1 MGSREEK
8 LASETAAAGRAA
20 SGAGGYSLLASCPVR
35 NPAAPRRIPI
45 RSPGSTCAMWTGRCC
60 AKTSAGPLPSAFRTS
75 HGAPGPLRGGAARG
89 PRLAARRR
97 PHRNGAPR
105 TPDRIE
111 FVKGAESRRSRRR
124 FLKTS
129 GAVVAAVAAPA
140 GAAAESGQEPR
151 PLSLSLDLPLLH
163 AFAEAVLPEE
173 IGREG
178 VEDALR
184 DFVTWMN
191 GFEPVAEL
199 PHPYLS
205 SVEVRYGP
213 PHPAP
218 RWASQL
224 QALDLLATKQHGS
237 GLAEL
242 PLDERRD
249 LIAADLERHD
259 AGEDL
264 PRPAYAGHVAVGLL
278 ARFYSRPQAADLAY
292 GARINARACRDLAS
306 GAVLPAPLAATEAQH

>member
-1 MGSREEK
+1 MKEAEDRS
-8 LASETAAAGRAA
+8 GR
-20 SGAGGYSLLASCPVR
+20 R
-35 NPAAPRRIPI
+35 
-45 RSPGSTCAMWTGRCC
+45 
-60 AKTSAGPLPSAFRTS
+60 K
-75 HGAPGPLRGGAARG
+75 
-89 PRLAARRR
+89 
-97 PHRNGAPR
+97 
-105 TPDRIE
+105 
-111 FVKGAESRRSRRR
+111 

-140 GAAAESGQEPR
+140 GTAARAAQESQ
-151 PLSLSLDLPLLH
+151 PLNLSLDLPLLH

-173 IGREG
+173 IGADG
-178 VEDALR
+178 VRDALR

-205 SVEVRYGP
+205 SVEVQYGP

-224 QALDLLATKQHGS
+224 QALDLLATREHGAPF
-237 GLAEL
+237 AEL
-242 PLDERRD
+242 PVARRRD

-259 AGEDL
+259 ADADF

-278 ARFYSRPQAADLAY
+278 ARFYSRPGAADLAY
-292 GARINARACRDLAS
+292 GARINARACRDLPS
-306 GAVLPAPLAATEAQH
+306 GAVMPPSLATTEAQG

>member
-1 MGSREEK
+1 MKDGED
-8 LASETAAAGRAA
+8 
-20 SGAGGYSLLASCPVR
+20 
-35 NPAAPRRIPI
+35 
-45 RSPGSTCAMWTGRCC
+45 
-60 AKTSAGPLPSAFRTS
+60 
-75 HGAPGPLRGGAARG
+75 RG
-89 PRLAARRR
+89 
-97 PHRNGAPR
+97 
-105 TPDRIE
+105 
-111 FVKGAESRRSRRR
+111 SRRR

-140 GAAAESGQEPR
+140 GAAAKAEQEGQS
-151 PLSLSLDLPLLH
+151 LSLSLDLPLLH

-173 IGREG
+173 IGAEG
-178 VEDALR
+178 VREALR

-205 SVEVRYGP
+205 SVEVQYGP

-224 QALDLLATKQHGS
+224 QALDLLATKAHGS
-237 GLAEL
+237 GLADL
-242 PLDERRD
+242 PVDRRRE

-259 AGEDL
+259 AGADL

-278 ARFYSRPQAADLAY
+278 ARFYSRPRAADLAY
-292 GARINARACRDLAS
+292 GVRINARACRDLPS
-306 GAVLPAPLAATEAQH
+306 GAVMPPSLATTEAQG

>member
-1 MGSREEK
+1 MSADTPSGS
-8 LASETAAAGRAA
+8 
-20 SGAGGYSLLASCPVR
+20 
-35 NPAAPRRIPI
+35 
-45 RSPGSTCAMWTGRCC
+45 
-60 AKTSAGPLPSAFRTS
+60 GPS
-75 HGAPGPLRGGAARG
+75 
-89 PRLAARRR
+89 
-97 PHRNGAPR
+97 
-105 TPDRIE
+105 
-111 FVKGAESRRSRRR
+111 SRRK

-140 GAAAESGQEPR
+140 GAAAETAQEGQS
-151 PLSLSLDLPLLH
+151 LSLSLDLPLLH
-163 AFAEAVLPEE
+163 AFAEAVLPAE
-173 IGREG
+173 IGADG
-178 VEDALR
+178 VRDALR

-205 SVEVRYGP
+205 SVEVQYGP

-224 QALDLLATKQHGS
+224 QALDLLATKEHGAPF
-237 GLAEL
+237 AEL
-242 PLDERRD
+242 PVATRRG

-259 AGEDL
+259 AGGDL

-278 ARFYSRPQAADLAY
+278 ARFYSRPRAADLAY

-306 GAVLPAPLAATEAQH
+306 GAVMPAPLATTDPQN

>member
-1 MGSREEK
+1 MKDGEDRGSRRK
-8 LASETAAAGRAA
+8 
-20 SGAGGYSLLASCPVR
+20 
-35 NPAAPRRIPI
+35 
-45 RSPGSTCAMWTGRCC
+45 
-60 AKTSAGPLPSAFRTS
+60 
-75 HGAPGPLRGGAARG
+75 
-89 PRLAARRR
+89 
-97 PHRNGAPR
+97 
-105 TPDRIE
+105 
-111 FVKGAESRRSRRR
+111 

-140 GAAAESGQEPR
+140 GAAAEAAQESQS
-151 PLSLSLDLPLLH
+151 LNLSLDLPLLH

-173 IGREG
+173 IGAEG
-178 VEDALR
+178 VREALR

-205 SVEVRYGP
+205 SVEVQYGP

-237 GLAEL
+237 GLADL
-242 PLDERRD
+242 PVEKLRE

-259 AGEDL
+259 AGGDL

-278 ARFYSRPQAADLAY
+278 ARFYSRSRAADLAY

-306 GAVLPAPLAATEAQH
+306 GAAMPAPLATTDPQN

>member
-1 MGSREEK
+1 MKEAED
-8 LASETAAAGRAA
+8 
-20 SGAGGYSLLASCPVR
+20 R
-35 NPAAPRRIPI
+35 N
-45 RSPGSTCAMWTGRCC
+45 
-60 AKTSAGPLPSAFRTS
+60 
-75 HGAPGPLRGGAARG
+75 
-89 PRLAARRR
+89 
-97 PHRNGAPR
+97 
-105 TPDRIE
+105 
-111 FVKGAESRRSRRR
+111 SRRK

-140 GAAAESGQEPR
+140 GAVAEAAQEGPS
-151 PLSLSLDLPLLH
+151 LSLSLDLPLLH

-173 IGREG
+173 IGADG
-178 VEDALR
+178 VQDALR
-184 DFVTWMN
+184 GFVTWMN

-205 SVEVRYGP
+205 SVEVQYGP

-224 QALDLLATKQHGS
+224 QALDLLATKAHGS
-237 GLAEL
+237 GLADL
-242 PLDERRD
+242 PIDKRRE

-278 ARFYSRPQAADLAY
+278 AHFYSRPRAADLAY
-292 GARINARACRDLAS
+292 GVRINAVACRDLAS
-306 GAVLPAPLAATEAQH
+306 GAVMPAPLATTAAQG

>member
-1 MGSREEK
+1 MKEGED
-8 LASETAAAGRAA
+8 
-20 SGAGGYSLLASCPVR
+20 
-35 NPAAPRRIPI
+35 
-45 RSPGSTCAMWTGRCC
+45 RS
-60 AKTSAGPLPSAFRTS
+60 
-75 HGAPGPLRGGAARG
+75 
-89 PRLAARRR
+89 
-97 PHRNGAPR
+97 
-105 TPDRIE
+105 
-111 FVKGAESRRSRRR
+111 SRRK

-129 GAVVAAVAAPA
+129 GAVVAAVAVPA
-140 GAAAESGQEPR
+140 GAAPQEGQS
-151 PLSLSLDLPLLH
+151 LSLSLDLPLLH
-163 AFAEAVLPEE
+163 AFAEAVLPPE
-173 IGREG
+173 IGADG
-178 VEDALR
+178 VRDALR

-205 SVEVRYGP
+205 SVEVQYGP

-237 GLAEL
+237 GLADL
-242 PLDERRD
+242 PVEKRRE

-278 ARFYSRPQAADLAY
+278 ARFYSRSQAADLAY
-292 GARINARACRDLAS
+292 GVRINAVACRDLAS
-306 GAVLPAPLAATEAQH
+306 GATMPEPLATTGAQN

>member
-1 MGSREEK
+1 MK
-8 LASETAAAGRAA
+8 
-20 SGAGGYSLLASCPVR
+20 
-35 NPAAPRRIPI
+35 
-45 RSPGSTCAMWTGRCC
+45 
-60 AKTSAGPLPSAFRTS
+60 
-75 HGAPGPLRGGAARG
+75 
-89 PRLAARRR
+89 
-97 PHRNGAPR
+97 NGE
-105 TPDRIE
+105 DQS
-111 FVKGAESRRSRRR
+111 SRRK

-140 GAAAESGQEPR
+140 GAAGAVQEGQS
-151 PLSLSLDLPLLH
+151 LSLSLDLPLLH
-163 AFAEAVLPEE
+163 AFAEAVLPAE
-173 IGREG
+173 IGADG
-178 VEDALR
+178 VRDALR

-205 SVEVRYGP
+205 SVEVQYGP
-213 PHPAP
+213 AHPAP

-237 GLAEL
+237 GLADL
-242 PLDERRD
+242 PVEKRRE

-259 AGEDL
+259 IGADL

-278 ARFYSRPQAADLAY
+278 ARFYSRPRTADLAY

-306 GAVLPAPLAATEAQH
+306 GATAPEPLATTEAQG

>member
-1 MGSREEK
+1 MKE
-8 LASETAAAGRAA
+8 
-20 SGAGGYSLLASCPVR
+20 
-35 NPAAPRRIPI
+35 
-45 RSPGSTCAMWTGRCC
+45 
-60 AKTSAGPLPSAFRTS
+60 
-75 HGAPGPLRGGAARG
+75 
-89 PRLAARRR
+89 
-97 PHRNGAPR
+97 
-105 TPDRIE
+105 
-111 FVKGAESRRSRRR
+111 AESRNSRRR

-140 GAAAESGQEPR
+140 GAAAEAAQEGPS
-151 PLSLSLDLPLLH
+151 LSLSLDLPLLH

-173 IGREG
+173 IGAEG
-178 VEDALR
+178 VRDALR

-205 SVEVRYGP
+205 SVEVQYGP

-224 QALDLLATKQHGS
+224 QALDLLAAKRHGS
-237 GLAEL
+237 GLADL
-242 PLDERRD
+242 PVGKRRE

-259 AGEDL
+259 AGEHL

-278 ARFYSRPQAADLAY
+278 ARFYSRPRAADLAY
-292 GARINARACRDLAS
+292 GARINAAACRDLAS
-306 GAVLPAPLAATEAQH
+306 GAAMPAPLADTEAQN

>member
-1 MGSREEK
+1 MP
-8 LASETAAAGRAA
+8 RA
-20 SGAGGYSLLASCPVR
+20 
-35 NPAAPRRIPI
+35 
-45 RSPGSTCAMWTGRCC
+45 
-60 AKTSAGPLPSAFRTS
+60 
-75 HGAPGPLRGGAARG
+75 
-89 PRLAARRR
+89 
-97 PHRNGAPR
+97 
-105 TPDRIE
+105 PDRIE
-111 FVKGAESRRSRRR
+111 FVKEAGSRRSRRR

-140 GAAAESGQEPR
+140 GAAAEAVQESQS
-151 PLSLSLDLPLLH
+151 LSLSLDLPLLR

-173 IGREG
+173 IGADG
-178 VEDALR
+178 VKDALR
-184 DFVTWMN
+184 DFVTWMD

-205 SVEVRYGP
+205 SVEVQYGP

-224 QALDLLATKQHGS
+224 QALDLLATKQHGA

-242 PLDERRD
+242 SLAKRRE

-259 AGEDL
+259 AEGDL

-278 ARFYSRPQAADLAY
+278 ARFYSRSQAADLAY
-292 GARINARACRDLAS
+292 GARINAAACRDLAS
-306 GAVLPAPLAATEAQH
+306 GAVMPAPLATTEAQN

>member
-1 MGSREEK
+1 MKEAED
-8 LASETAAAGRAA
+8 
-20 SGAGGYSLLASCPVR
+20 
-35 NPAAPRRIPI
+35 
-45 RSPGSTCAMWTGRCC
+45 RS
-60 AKTSAGPLPSAFRTS
+60 
-75 HGAPGPLRGGAARG
+75 
-89 PRLAARRR
+89 
-97 PHRNGAPR
+97 
-105 TPDRIE
+105 
-111 FVKGAESRRSRRR
+111 SRRK

-140 GAAAESGQEPR
+140 GAAAKLAQESQA
-151 PLSLSLDLPLLH
+151 LNLSLDLPLLH

-173 IGREG
+173 IGADG
-178 VEDALR
+178 VRDALR

-205 SVEVRYGP
+205 SVEVQYGP
-213 PHPAP
+213 PHPGP

-237 GLAEL
+237 GLASL
-242 PLDERRD
+242 PVDKRRE

-259 AGEDL
+259 VDGDL
-264 PRPAYAGHVAVGLL
+264 PRPAHAGHVAVGLL
-278 ARFYSRPQAADLAY
+278 ARFYSRPGAADLAY

-306 GAVLPAPLAATEAQH
+306 GATMPEPLATTEARN

>member
-1 MGSREEK
+1 MSAETPRGK
-8 LASETAAAGRAA
+8 TASEEA
-20 SGAGGYSLLASCPVR
+20 
-35 NPAAPRRIPI
+35 
-45 RSPGSTCAMWTGRCC
+45 
-60 AKTSAGPLPSAFRTS
+60 
-75 HGAPGPLRGGAARG
+75 
-89 PRLAARRR
+89 
-97 PHRNGAPR
+97 
-105 TPDRIE
+105 
-111 FVKGAESRRSRRR
+111 SRRK

-140 GAAAESGQEPR
+140 GATAKAGQESR
-151 PLSLSLDLPLLH
+151 SLARSLDLPLLQ

-173 IGREG
+173 IGADG
-178 VEDALR
+178 VRDALR
-184 DFVTWMN
+184 DFVTWLD

-199 PHPYLS
+199 PHSYLS

-218 RWASQL
+218 RWVSQL
-224 QALDLLATKQHGS
+224 EALDLLANKAHGS
-237 GLAEL
+237 GLADL
-242 PLDERRD
+242 PVDKRRE

-278 ARFYSRPQAADLAY
+278 ARFYSRSRAADLAY

-306 GAVLPAPLAATEAQH
+306 GAVMPAPLATTDPQN